1 MTMRLNWFSPLL
13 PQHTDIAH
21 YTARIAPELM
31 RRFEVVFWTD
41 LKADPQAMPHG
52 AEIRFFNAARAWERK
67 FVESLSKGLIVYN
80 LGNNYRFHAGIAHVA
95 RKIPGLVILHDTR
108 LHDFVFGSSAGETP
122 RFSSY
127 LQLARRL
134 YGQDGEATAR
144 KVVETH
150 GRSIGEFL
158 DEMPFVELFV
168 HNAMGLICHS
178 KRASADLRSRSD
190 APILTLP
197 LPFTSLASAPQVK
210 RSWAAPWRFV
220 MFGYI
225 NENRR
230 LESVLRALASWRDAP
245 DFRFDIY
252 GSLWDKAAIEKLI
265 ADSCLGSRTFIRG
278 FVSEEELDEG
288 IASAHLAFNL
298 RHPTMGEASGGIL
311 RAWAQAT
318 PALVTD
324 SGWYA
329 DLPAYAARKV
339 SPDNEVDEI
348 RRALLDLVTNPATFE
363 EMGRSAHKLLADEHS
378 PHAYVDGF
386 VAALEDLPHLMTRFA
401 SRRMLAKVAAK
412 TGSPVER
419 RLLLEHAS
427 GRIPAV
433 FERPS
438 RERSKYE
445 GVG

>member
-298 RHPTMGEASGGIL
+298 RHPTMGEQL
-311 RAWAQAT
+311 RGDSSCVGPGYPGARYQLG
-318 PALVTD
+318 LVR
-324 SGWYA
+324 
-329 DLPAYAARKV
+329 DLPAYAARNSRRTMKSTKSVALCLISSRTQRPSRKWGAPHV
-339 SPDNEVDEI
+339 SC
-348 RRALLDLVTNPATFE
+348 
-363 EMGRSAHKLLADEHS
+363 LADEHS

-433 FERPS
+433 I
-438 RERSKYE
+438 REAKS
-445 GVG
+445 

>member
-1 MTMRLNWFSPLL
+1 MRLNWFSPLL
-13 PQHTDIAH
+13 PERTDVAH

-31 RRFEVVFWTD
+31 RRLEVVFWTD
-41 LKADPQAMPHG
+41 LKADLKEMPHG
-52 AEIRFFNAARAWERK
+52 ADVRFFDPANAGEPK
-67 FVESLSKGLIVYN
+67 FNEGFAKGLNVYN
-80 LGNNYRFHAGIAHVA
+80 LGNDYRFHAGIAHLA
-95 RKIPGLVILHDTR
+95 RNIPGFVILHDTR
-108 LHDFVFGSSAGETP
+108 LHDFVFGSSAQETP
-122 RFSSY
+122 RFSTY

-134 YGQDGEATAR
+134 YGPDGEVAAR

-150 GRSIGEFL
+150 GRSISEFL
-158 DEMPFVELFV
+158 DQMPFVELFV
-168 HNAMGLICHS
+168 DNAIGLICHS
-178 KRASADLRSRSD
+178 KPATADLRSRSD

-197 LPFTSLASAPQVK
+197 LPFTSLARAPQVK

-225 NENRR
+225 NKNRR
-230 LESVLRALASWRDAP
+230 LESVLRAFASWRDAP
-245 DFRFDIY
+245 EFHFDIY
-252 GSLWDKAAIEKLI
+252 GSLWDKTAVEELV
-265 ADSCLGSRTFIRG
+265 ADSRLGSRTIIHG
-278 FVSEEELDEG
+278 FVSEEELDAA

-329 DLPAYAARKV
+329 DLPASAARKI

-348 RRALLDLVTNPATFE
+348 RRALSDLVTNPATFE
-363 EMGRSAHKLLADEHS
+363 EMGRSARKLLADRHS

-386 VAALEDLPHLMTRFA
+386 VAALEDLPRLMTRFA
-401 SRRMLAKVAAK
+401 SRRMLCNLAAK

-419 RLLLEHAS
+419 RLLLEHATE
-427 GRIPAV
+427 RIPAV

-438 RERSKYE
+438 RELSRYE